1 MKNYTNNKKG
11 IDRILDKLGLVKSKP
26 SDKFEEEEYE
36 EEFDIEDEEIEED
49 EDLEKSEEDE
59 EIEEDDYLE
68 LEYDELVTEVIDQV
82 VELITPRLQELED
95 KINGLEENQ
104 SDQIDVTEE
113 IVNKVDEV
121 EKSLRTNQNLRKSV
135 KEMKRQVDH
144 LSKSRNLR
152 KSVRDFNI
160 IDKYP
165 EPKKNADDLSK
176 SKKAEIL
183 VRAIGKGERGITA
196 ADVTRAELT
205 GVLSDNAREIIE
217 NNL

>member
-135 KEMKRQVDH
+135 KEMKRRVDH

-183 VRAIGKGERGITA
+183 VQAIGKGEKGITA

>member
-49 EDLEKSEEDE
+49 EDLEKSEEGE

-165 EPKKNADDLSK
+165 GPKKSADDLSK

-183 VRAIGKGERGITA
+183 VRALEKEEKGITA

-205 GVLSDNAREIIE
+205 GRLSDNAREIIE